1 MSRSLDQLRRVSAKL
16 VEGEGETFDSEFLR
30 DGVEFFG
37 ITTGRYQCGLGAQAK
52 VYKAGRKQFL
62 QSPLGRFRAFLAGAL
77 PPSLSSSRPPEEASV
92 WAWLRGD
99 V

>member
-37 ITTGRYQCGLGAQAK
+37 ITTGRYQCGCRRRRRFTKPVASNSCK
-52 VYKAGRKQFL
+52 VHYVD
-62 QSPLGRFRAFLAGAL
+62 SE
-77 PPSLSSSRPPEEASV
+77 PSLRGRYHLASR
-92 WAWLRGD
+92 LRGRPKTR
-99 V
+99 VSGLGSGAM